1 MWNNS
6 KGGGDSSRSQG
17 DANSGYVF
25 EQQNDVRMDE
35 LGSKISALKS
45 ITLDMHQDVTD
56 QDRLLD
62 ESNTAFGG
70 LGNTLRHSYGR
81 MNRMISTRHKRQLC
95 FYVTIAV
102 VVFLIIYWGSSLAG
116 RISWS
121 SSSPTPEIPVDA
133 EIVDQEM

>member
-1 MWNNS
+1 
-6 KGGGDSSRSQG
+6 
-17 DANSGYVF
+17 
-25 EQQNDVRMDE
+25 
-35 LGSKISALKS
+35 
-45 ITLDMHQDVTD
+45 
-56 QDRLLD
+56 
-62 ESNTAFGG
+62 
-70 LGNTLRHSYGR
+70 
-81 MNRMISTRHKRQLC
+81 MISTRHKRQLC